1 MDAATVEKLGIE
13 HVKKLFLVVI
23 DLGNAA
29 GAAFEDKKINLR
41 DVKALMSMAH
51 SMKEMSTEVD
61 FKAAMPE
68 FKDLD
73 ANELDELAQLVD
85 DNLDIPQ
92 DMVEDKV
99 QQIFHLGVRLFDVVR
114 EMIDL
119 VEHPEAMG

>member
-1 MDAATVEKLGIE
+1 MEAQKLGID

-29 GAAFEDKKINLR
+29 GATFEDKKINLM
-41 DVKALMSMAH
+41 DVKSLMSMAH
-51 SMKEMSTEVD
+51 SMKELSTDVD
-61 FKAAMPE
+61 FKLALPE

-73 ANELDELAQLVD
+73 ANELDELAKLVD
-85 DNLDIPQ
+85 ENLDIPEEA
-92 DMVEDKV
+92 VEDKV
-99 QQIFHLGVRLFDVVR
+99 QQIFHLGVRFFDVVK